1 LLFFLSK
8 SREEN
13 GKKLDIFQEIVR
25 AKNKG
30 ESAVLA
36 TVVDSKG
43 SAPRTAGAR
52 MLIKKD
58 GTILGSIGG
67 GAIEKTVVDEAMKI
81 AGTVQTKLLAYD
93 LGKDLSM
100 SCGGRMTIF
109 LESLIPPSQLII
121 FGAGHI
127 GTALA
132 QLGKL
137 LDFHVIV
144 IDNRSEFANTERL
157 PFADEVIVGNYGD
170 ILPELSFHQQSFIVL
185 VTHRHVHDQEILEY
199 CIQHPFKY
207 LGMIG
212 SKTKVAK
219 TFQQL
224 HDKGV
229 KDEKIHRVH
238 SPIGLD
244 IGADT
249 PAEIA
254 VAIVAEIIA
263 VKTNTNAAF
272 SKLPGNN
279 K

>member
-1 LLFFLSK
+1 M
-8 SREEN
+8 
-13 GKKLDIFQEIVR
+13 DIFEEIIR

-67 GAIEKTVVDEAMKI
+67 GAIEKTVVDEAREI
-81 AGTVQTKLLAYD
+81 AGTEQTKLLAYD
-93 LGKDLSM
+93 LGQDLGM
-100 SCGGRMTIF
+100 SCGGRMTVF
-109 LESLIPPSQLII
+109 LEPLTPPAHLII

-127 GTALA
+127 GAALA
-132 QLGKL
+132 QVGKL
-137 LDFHVIV
+137 LDFHVTV
-144 IDNRSEFANTERL
+144 VDNRAEFANADRL
-157 PFADEVIVGNYGD
+157 PFVDQIMVGSYGD
-170 ILPELSFHQQSFIVL
+170 ILHEISFHRQSFIVL
-185 VTHRHVHDQEILEY
+185 VTHKHAHDQEILEY
-199 CIQHPFKY
+199 CVQQPFKY

-219 TFQQL
+219 AFQQL
-224 HDKGV
+224 RQKGV
-229 KDEKIHRVH
+229 AEEKVARVH

-254 VAIVAEIIA
+254 IAIAAELITVRKNVNISNL
-263 VKTNTNAAF
+263 K
-272 SKLPGNN
+272 
-279 K
+279 